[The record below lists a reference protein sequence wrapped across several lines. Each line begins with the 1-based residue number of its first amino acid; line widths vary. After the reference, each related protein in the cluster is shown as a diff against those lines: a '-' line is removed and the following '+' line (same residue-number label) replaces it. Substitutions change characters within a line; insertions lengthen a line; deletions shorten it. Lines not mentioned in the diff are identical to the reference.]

1 MEAKSINYSQ
11 GQLWSLVLLRWFIGW
26 HFLYEGIV
34 KLWNPGWSARGF
46 LLDSKGWFA
55 ELFYSMAGSDG
66 IMKAVDFLN
75 VWGLTLIGL
84 ALILGLFTRWAAIL
98 GGVLLLFY
106 FLSHPPLI
114 GVEYALP
121 SEGSYLF
128 VNKNLIEAF
137 ALFVIAAFPTSKII
151 GLDRL
156 VAWQR
161 KERLPDEPAGLSA
174 SRKEKEVAV

>member
-1 MEAKSINYSQ
+1 MEAKSISYSN
-11 GQLWSLVLLRWFIGW
+11 GQLWSLVLLRWFVGW

-46 LLDSKGWFA
+46 LMDSKGWFA
-55 ELFYSMAGSDG
+55 EVFYGMAGSEG
-66 IMKAVDFLN
+66 VLKVVDLLN

-106 FLSHPPLI
+106 YLSHPPFFGLT
-114 GVEYALP
+114 YALP

-128 VNKNLIEAF
+128 VNKNLIEAM
-137 ALFVIAAFPTSKII
+137 ALFVLAAFPTSKII

-156 VAWQR
+156 IALGR
-161 KERLPDEPAGLSA
+161 KETLPDEAAPSSAKKKESGIPA
-174 SRKEKEVAV
+174 